1 VATAAATD
9 IPEYYANTNGNGYPT
24 DTDRRGFDTMSFD
37 FTVRS
42 CAVSPPPTLPCRV
55 CPLATLAVYCEAL
68 AATALR

>member
-1 VATAAATD
+1 MATAAATD
-9 IPEYYANTNGNGYPT
+9 IPEYYASTNNGNGYPT

-42 CAVSPPPTLPCRV
+42 CAVSPTLPCRV
-55 CPLATLAVYCEAL
+55 WALAALAVYCEAL